1 MYGNRDLGGAISA
14 LFYSF
19 IVAIGAAVFLAVYVL
34 WQTFFG
40 LTPWD
45 ICSKMDTEVDK
56 IEHIEA
62 HNELYSN

>member
-34 WQTFFG
+34 WQTF
-40 LTPWD
+40 L
-45 ICSKMDTEVDK
+45 
-56 IEHIEA
+56 A
-62 HNELYSN
+62 